1 MRERIL
7 EAIYQKIEENP
18 EDENLQKQI
27 NLLGKA
33 SICTIHSFCL
43 DVIKNNF
50 YEIDTS
56 ANFRIAEGAEIEL
69 LKQEVLEDIFE
80 KKYLEEDKE
89 FLNLIDTYTNYQ
101 SDDPLKDLILKIYR
115 YIQASPFPEAW
126 LKEKIEMFTKK
137 EEIDFAKTI
146 WGQVILQAF
155 SEDLQD
161 AIVSLKSA
169 KKKLE
174 NISEMQKF
182 YQTICCDLD
191 KLELISRHLEKWD
204 EIYQLA
210 NDLQFDKWPI
220 DRKAP
225 MDLKEEAK
233 EIRDRVKKNISASI
247 EKYFIF
253 TSKQALEDIFFM
265 YQTLDSLEKIVLEF
279 SKEFR
284 KRKKEKNMIDFNDIE
299 HFALEILVKK
309 NEDGT
314 ISRTEVARKY
324 QEKFEEIAIDEYQDS
339 NLVQEYILSSISN
352 GHNIFMVGDVKQSIY
367 KFRQARPELFL
378 EKYETYKLK
387 EEKKEKDDL
396 KIQLFKNF
404 RSRKN
409 VLDVTNLIFDNIM
422 SRKLGDI
429 HYDIQEY
436 LNLGADFPEIEEN
449 KKGVSSAEVH
459 ILDVS
464 EKEEEHIWNQEEQE
478 ETKQEEPIENA
489 VLEAKFVANKVQEI
503 LDSKIVIWDKK
514 QGYRPVTY
522 KDIVILLRS
531 TSTLAPI
538 YEKELNHKNFP
549 VFSDTG
555 LEYLDTV
562 EIQTI
567 MSLLKIIDNPVWD
580 IPLVTVLRSS
590 IGGFS
595 DNELIQIR
603 LVNQKVDFYEAMLEY
618 IAVNKDKLAEKIKN
632 FLKMLETFRNEQEYL
647 PLDQLIWKIYMDTGY
662 YHYVSLMP
670 NGALRQANLKMLF
683 ERAKQ
688 YEKASFK
695 GVYNFIN
702 FIDKLKQSSN
712 DLGAAKLIG
721 ENDNV
726 IRIMS
731 IHKSK
736 GLEFPIVFVSSMGKN
751 FNMQDLNDPIL
762 LHQEL
767 GLGPKVI
774 DSKRRIEYTTLAREA
789 IKIKTKIESLS
800 EEMRVLYVATTRA
813 KEKLIMTG
821 VSKDAKKEMEEKE
834 KLTQVY
840 EKKQGK
846 LSDILLKKY
855 KSYLDWIE
863 LVYLSNQKK
872 IQEENIF
879 SLTIHDRKELLS
891 LLEEE
896 EQKETEDILKQIE
909 DKTIN
914 EEEIEELKETL
925 DWEYPFKASILIP
938 SKTSVTQLKELK
950 KQEKIETEKYSK
962 LDTIPKFL
970 QNELEVSP
978 ARKGTLMHLCIQK
991 LNEKEEY
998 TLEKLKEMTE
1008 MLQAKAIITEL
1019 EKKAIN
1025 IPKLY
1030 EYTKS
1035 HLWKELKEAKQIEK
1049 EKPFYINLSAKELNP
1064 NNPDEMV
1071 LVQGVIDLYY
1081 ISKQDELILVDY
1093 KTDFVKEE
1101 NELILKYQEQ
1111 LKIYQRALEKA
1122 LNRKVNH
1129 IYLYSV
1135 YLNKEIEIPG

>member
-233 EIRDRVKKNISASI
+233 EIRDRVKKNISVSI

-279 SKEFR
+279 SQEFR

-846 LSDILLKKY
+846 LNDILLKKY

-1101 NELILKYQEQ
+1101 NGLILKYQEQ

>member
-233 EIRDRVKKNISASI
+233 EIRDRVKKNISVSI

-632 FLKMLETFRNEQEYL
+632 LLKMLETFRNEQEYL

>member
-233 EIRDRVKKNISASI
+233 EIRDRVKKNISVSI

-352 GHNIFMVGDVKQSIY
+352 GHNIFIVGDVKQSIY

-683 ERAKQ
+683 EKAKQ

-1101 NELILKYQEQ
+1101 NGLILKYQEQ

>member
-89 FLNLIDTYTNYQ
+89 FLNLIDIYTNYQ

-233 EIRDRVKKNISASI
+233 EIRDRVKKNISVSI

>member
-233 EIRDRVKKNISASI
+233 EIRDRVKKNISVSI

-279 SKEFR
+279 SQEFR

-352 GHNIFMVGDVKQSIY
+352 GHNIFIVGDVKQSIY

-1101 NELILKYQEQ
+1101 NGLILKYQEQ

>member
-279 SKEFR
+279 SQEFR

-846 LSDILLKKY
+846 LNDILLKKY

-1101 NELILKYQEQ
+1101 NGLILKYQEQ

>member
-279 SKEFR
+279 SQEFR

-464 EKEEEHIWNQEEQE
+464 QKEEEHIWNQEEQE

-695 GVYNFIN
+695 GVYNFIS

>member
-233 EIRDRVKKNISASI
+233 EIRDRVKKNISVSI

-265 YQTLDSLEKIVLEF
+265 YQTLNSLEKIVLEF
-279 SKEFR
+279 SQEFR

-299 HFALEILVKK
+299 HFALDILVKK
-309 NEDGT
+309 NKDGT

-478 ETKQEEPIENA
+478 EIKQEEPIENA

-751 FNMQDLNDPIL
+751 FNMQDLNDPVL

>member
-233 EIRDRVKKNISASI
+233 EIRDRVKKNISVSI

-279 SKEFR
+279 SQEFR

-846 LSDILLKKY
+846 LNDILLKKY

>member
-1 MRERIL
+1 
-7 EAIYQKIEENP
+7 
-18 EDENLQKQI
+18 
-27 NLLGKA
+27 
-33 SICTIHSFCL
+33 
-43 DVIKNNF
+43 
-50 YEIDTS
+50 
-56 ANFRIAEGAEIEL
+56 
-69 LKQEVLEDIFE
+69 
-80 KKYLEEDKE
+80 
-89 FLNLIDTYTNYQ
+89 
-101 SDDPLKDLILKIYR
+101 
-115 YIQASPFPEAW
+115 
-126 LKEKIEMFTKK
+126 
-137 EEIDFAKTI
+137 
-146 WGQVILQAF
+146 
-155 SEDLQD
+155 
-161 AIVSLKSA
+161 
-169 KKKLE
+169 
-174 NISEMQKF
+174 
-182 YQTICCDLD
+182 
-191 KLELISRHLEKWD
+191 
-204 EIYQLA
+204 
-210 NDLQFDKWPI
+210 
-220 DRKAP
+220 
-225 MDLKEEAK
+225 
-233 EIRDRVKKNISASI
+233 
-247 EKYFIF
+247 
-253 TSKQALEDIFFM
+253 
-265 YQTLDSLEKIVLEF
+265 
-279 SKEFR
+279 
-284 KRKKEKNMIDFNDIE
+284 
-299 HFALEILVKK
+299 
-309 NEDGT
+309 
-314 ISRTEVARKY
+314 
-324 QEKFEEIAIDEYQDS
+324 
-339 NLVQEYILSSISN
+339 
-352 GHNIFMVGDVKQSIY
+352 MVGDVKQSIY

-580 IPLVTVLRSS
+580 ILLVTVLRSS

-846 LSDILLKKY
+846 LNDILLKKY

-925 DWEYPFKASILIP
+925 DWEYPFKASIFN
-938 SKTSVTQLKELK
+938 S
-950 KQEKIETEKYSK
+950 
-962 LDTIPKFL
+962 F
-970 QNELEVSP
+970 
-978 ARKGTLMHLCIQK
+978 
-991 LNEKEEY
+991 
-998 TLEKLKEMTE
+998 
-1008 MLQAKAIITEL
+1008 
-1019 EKKAIN
+1019 
-1025 IPKLY
+1025 
-1030 EYTKS
+1030 
-1035 HLWKELKEAKQIEK
+1035 
-1049 EKPFYINLSAKELNP
+1049 
-1064 NNPDEMV
+1064 
-1071 LVQGVIDLYY
+1071 
-1081 ISKQDELILVDY
+1081 
-1093 KTDFVKEE
+1093 
-1101 NELILKYQEQ
+1101 
-1111 LKIYQRALEKA
+1111 
-1122 LNRKVNH
+1122 
-1129 IYLYSV
+1129 
-1135 YLNKEIEIPG
+1135 